1 MVLVAVVGLVGVALA
16 VAAAAWSR
24 AAATRAEQE
33 GRTERTSGIVGG
45 ALSALDKLLKPRGEK
60 E

>member
-1 MVLVAVVGLVGVALA
+1 MALLVVGLVGVALA

-24 AAATRAEQE
+24 AAAARAEQE
-33 GRTERTSGIVGG
+33 GRSERTSGILAAG
-45 ALSALDKLLKPRGEK
+45 LSALDKLLTPKGEK